1 MHYCSVWFIFSII
14 IMNNSTYILSVNK
27 EIRLAKYNQDITLLY
42 AVLQKIA
49 EKERKNLAV

>member
-1 MHYCSVWFIFSII
+1 
-14 IMNNSTYILSVNK
+14 MNNSTYILSVNK

>member
-14 IMNNSTYILSVNK
+14 IMNNSTYTLSVNK

>member
-14 IMNNSTYILSVNK
+14 IMNNGTYTLSVNK